1 MKTGWKKQTKQS
13 KLRTYLPN
21 MANFKRK
28 YPLARLRRLRSNKSI
43 RDLVA
48 ENKLSID
55 DLIQPIFVKESIKE
69 KEEIESLVGIFRHS
83 EKSILKEIEELVSLG
98 IKAVAIFPVIDE
110 DKKDEK
116 GSEAINENN
125 FLNKVIK
132 KIKQNFPEILI
143 IADVALDPYTTH
155 GHDGVINS
163 EGDVDNDET
172 LKIIED
178 QALKLAQAGTDIIAP
193 SDMMDGRIG
202 VIRKALEE
210 KGFKN
215 TMILA
220 YSAKYSSKFY
230 GPFKEAVES
239 AKFFGNK
246 TKDTYQMAVANIDE
260 ALHEVALDINEGAD
274 IVMVKPGMPYLDV
287 VKAVKEKF
295 QMPTFVYQVS
305 GEYAML
311 KAAVEKNWLSEDVM
325 FESLLSFKRAG
336 ADCILTYAAK
346 EIAKNL

>member
-1 MKTGWKKQTKQS
+1 
-13 KLRTYLPN
+13 

-28 YPLARLRRLRSNKSI
+28 YPLSRLRRLRANKSI
-43 RDLVA
+43 RNLVA
-48 ENKLSID
+48 ENKLSVD
-55 DLIQPIFVKESIKE
+55 DLIQPIFVKESLKE
-69 KEEIESLVGIFRHS
+69 KEEIESLPGIFRHS
-83 EKSILKEIEELVSLG
+83 NKSILKEVEELLSLG

-110 DKKDEK
+110 DKKDEE

-125 FLNKVIK
+125 FLNNIIK
-132 KIKQNFPEILI
+132 TIKQNFPEILVV
-143 IADVALDPYTTH
+143 ADVALDPYTIH
-155 GHDGVINS
+155 GHDGVLNS
-163 EGDVDNDET
+163 DGDVDNDRT
-172 LKIIED
+172 LKILED
-178 QALKLAQAGTDIIAP
+178 QALKLAYVGTDIIAP

-202 VIRKALEE
+202 VLRKALEE
-210 KGFKN
+210 QEFKN

-311 KAAVEKNWLSEDVM
+311 KAAIEKNWLNEEVI

>member
-1 MKTGWKKQTKQS
+1 
-13 KLRTYLPN
+13 

-28 YPLARLRRLRSNKSI
+28 YPLTRLRRIRSNKSI
-43 RDLVA
+43 RDLIA
-48 ENKLSID
+48 ESKLSID
-55 DLIQPIFVKESIKE
+55 DLIQPIFVKESLKD
-69 KEEIESLVGIFRHS
+69 KEEIKSLTGIFRHS
-83 EKSILKEIEELVSLG
+83 EKSVIKEIEELMNLG

-116 GSEAINENN
+116 GLESVNENN
-125 FLNKVIK
+125 FLNNIIRI
-132 KIKQNFPEILI
+132 IKQKFPEMLV
-143 IADVALDPYTTH
+143 IADVALDPYTNH
-155 GHDGVINS
+155 GHDGVLNS
-163 EGDVDNDET
+163 DGDVDNDET
-172 LKIIED
+172 LKILED

-202 VIRKALEE
+202 VIRKTLEQ
-210 KGFKN
+210 KDFKN

-230 GPFKEAVES
+230 GPFKDAVES

-274 IVMVKPGMPYLDV
+274 IVMVKPAMPYLDV
-287 VKAVKEKF
+287 VKAVKETF

-311 KAAVEKNWLSEDVM
+311 KAAIEKNWLSEEVM

>member
-1 MKTGWKKQTKQS
+1 
-13 KLRTYLPN
+13 

-28 YPLARLRRLRSNKSI
+28 YPLSRLRRLRANKSI
-43 RDLVA
+43 RNLVA
-48 ENKLSID
+48 ENKLSVD
-55 DLIQPIFVKESIKE
+55 DLIQPIFVKESLKE
-69 KEEIESLVGIFRHS
+69 KEEIESLPGIFRHS
-83 EKSILKEIEELVSLG
+83 DKSILKEVEELLNLG

-110 DKKDEK
+110 DKKDEE

-125 FLNKVIK
+125 FLNNIIK
-132 KIKQNFPEILI
+132 TIKQNFPEILVV
-143 IADVALDPYTTH
+143 ADVALDPYTIH
-155 GHDGVINS
+155 GHDGVLNS
-163 EGDVDNDET
+163 DGDVDNDRT
-172 LKIIED
+172 LKILED
-178 QALKLAQAGTDIIAP
+178 QALKLAYVGTDIIAP

-202 VIRKALEE
+202 VLRKALEE
-210 KGFKN
+210 HEFKN

-246 TKDTYQMAVANIDE
+246 TKDSYQMAVANIDE

-311 KAAVEKNWLSEDVM
+311 KAAIEKNWLSEEVI

>member
-1 MKTGWKKQTKQS
+1 
-13 KLRTYLPN
+13 

-28 YPLARLRRLRSNKSI
+28 YPLARLRRLRSTKSI

-48 ENKLSID
+48 ENKLSTD
-55 DLIQPIFVKESIKE
+55 DLIQPIFVKESLKE
-69 KEEIESLVGIFRHS
+69 MEEIESLKGIYRHS
-83 EKSILKEIEELVSLG
+83 EESILKEIEDLVKTG
-98 IKAVAIFPVIDE
+98 IKAVAIFPVIDN

-116 GSEAINENN
+116 GTEAINEDN
-125 FLNKVIK
+125 FLNNVIK
-132 KIKQNFPEILI
+132 KIKQNFPDILV

-155 GHDGVINS
+155 GHDGVLNS
-163 EGDVDNDET
+163 DGDVDNDET
-172 LKIIED
+172 IKILRD
-178 QALKLAQAGTDIIAP
+178 QALKLVQAGTDIIAP

-210 KGFKN
+210 KEFKN
-215 TMILA
+215 TLLLA

-230 GPFKEAVES
+230 GPFKDAVES
-239 AKFFGNK
+239 AKFFGDK

-287 VKAVKEKF
+287 LKAVKDKF

-311 KAAVEKNWLSEDVM
+311 KAAIEKKWLGDEVM

>member
-1 MKTGWKKQTKQS
+1 
-13 KLRTYLPN
+13 

-28 YPLARLRRLRSNKSI
+28 YPLARLRRLRSTKSI

-48 ENKLSID
+48 ENKLSTD
-55 DLIQPIFVKESIKE
+55 DLIQPIFVKESLKE
-69 KEEIESLVGIFRHS
+69 MEEIESLKGIYRHS
-83 EKSILKEIEELVSLG
+83 EESILKEIEDLVKTG
-98 IKAVAIFPVIDE
+98 IKAVAIFPVIDN

-116 GSEAINENN
+116 GTEAINEDN

-132 KIKQNFPEILI
+132 KIKQNFPDILV

-155 GHDGVINS
+155 GHDGVLNS
-163 EGDVDNDET
+163 DGDVDNDET
-172 LKIIED
+172 IKILRD
-178 QALKLAQAGTDIIAP
+178 QALKLVQAGTDIIAP

-210 KGFKN
+210 KEFKN
-215 TMILA
+215 TLLLA

-230 GPFKEAVES
+230 GPFKDAVES
-239 AKFFGNK
+239 AKFFGDK
-246 TKDTYQMAVANIDE
+246 TKDTYQMAVANIEE

-287 VKAVKEKF
+287 LKAVKDKF
-295 QMPTFVYQVS
+295 QIPTFVYQVS

-311 KAAVEKNWLSEDVM
+311 KAAIEKKWLGDEVM

>member
-1 MKTGWKKQTKQS
+1 
-13 KLRTYLPN
+13 

-110 DKKDEK
+110 NKKDEK
-116 GSEAINENN
+116 GTEAVNENN
-125 FLNKVIK
+125 FLNNVIK
-132 KIKQNFPEILI
+132 TIKQNFPEILV

-155 GHDGVINS
+155 GHDGVLNQD
-163 EGDVDNDET
+163 GDVDNDET
-172 LKIIED
+172 LKILED
-178 QALKLAQAGTDIIAP
+178 QALKLALAGTDIIAP
-193 SDMMDGRIG
+193 SDMMDGRVG

-246 TKDTYQMAVANIDE
+246 TKDSYQMAVANVDE

-295 QMPTFVYQVS
+295 KMPTFVYQVS

-311 KAAVEKNWLSEDVM
+311 KAAIEKNWLSEDVI

>member
-1 MKTGWKKQTKQS
+1 
-13 KLRTYLPN
+13 

-55 DLIQPIFVKESIKE
+55 DLIQPIFVKESTKE

-83 EKSILKEIEELVSLG
+83 EKSILKEIEELVKLG

-116 GSEAINENN
+116 GSEAVNENN
-125 FLNKVIK
+125 FLNNVIK
-132 KIKQNFPEILI
+132 AIKQNFPEILI

-155 GHDGVINS
+155 GHDGVLNS
-163 EGDVDNDET
+163 IGDVDNDET
-172 LKIIED
+172 LKILED
-178 QALKLAQAGTDIIAP
+178 QALNLAQAGTDIIAP

-202 VIRKALEE
+202 IIRKALEE
-210 KGFKN
+210 KDFKN

-311 KAAVEKNWLSEDVM
+311 KAAVEKNWLSEDVI

>member
-1 MKTGWKKQTKQS
+1 MT
-13 KLRTYLPN
+13 
-21 MANFKRK
+21 NFKRK
-28 YPLARLRRLRSNKSI
+28 YPLTRLRRLRTNRSI

-48 ENKLSID
+48 ENKLSVD
-55 DLIQPIFVKESIKE
+55 DLVQPIFVKESLKDKE
-69 KEEIESLVGIFRHS
+69 VIESLPEIFRHS
-83 EKSILKEIEELVSLG
+83 EKSVLKEIEELVNLG
-98 IKAVAIFPVIDE
+98 IKAVAIFPVINE

-125 FLNKVIK
+125 FLNNLIK
-132 KIKQNFPEILI
+132 TIKQNFPEILV

-155 GHDGVINS
+155 GHDGVLNS
-163 EGDVDNDET
+163 DGDVDNDMT
-172 LKIIED
+172 LKILEE
-178 QALKLAQAGTDIIAP
+178 QALNLAKAGTDIIAP

-202 VIRKALEE
+202 VVRKALEE
-210 KGFKN
+210 KDFKN

-239 AKFFGNK
+239 EKFFGNK
-246 TKDTYQMAVANIDE
+246 TKDTYQMAVANVDE

-287 VKAVKEKF
+287 VRVVKDKF

-311 KAAVEKNWLSEDVM
+311 KAAIEKNWLSKDVI

>member
-1 MKTGWKKQTKQS
+1 
-13 KLRTYLPN
+13 

-28 YPLARLRRLRSNKSI
+28 YPLTRLRRVRSNKSI
-43 RDLVA
+43 RDLIA
-48 ENKLSID
+48 ESKLSID
-55 DLIQPIFVKESIKE
+55 DLIQPIFVKESLND
-69 KEEIESLVGIFRHS
+69 KEEIKSLSGIFRHS
-83 EKSILKEIEELVSLG
+83 EKSVIKEIEELMNLG
-98 IKAVAIFPVIDE
+98 IKAAAIFPVIDE
-110 DKKDEK
+110 DKKNEK
-116 GSEAINENN
+116 GLEAVNENN
-125 FLNKVIK
+125 FLNNVIRTIK
-132 KIKQNFPEILI
+132 KNFPEMLV

-155 GHDGVINS
+155 GHDGVLNS
-163 EGDVDNDET
+163 DGDVDNDET
-172 LKIIED
+172 LKILED

-202 VIRKALEE
+202 VIRKTLEE
-210 KGFKN
+210 KDFKN

-246 TKDTYQMAVANIDE
+246 TKNTYQMAIANIDE
-260 ALHEVALDINEGAD
+260 ALHEVAMDINEGDD
-274 IVMVKPGMPYLDV
+274 IVMVKPAMPYLDV
-287 VKAVKEKF
+287 VKTVKDTF

-311 KAAVEKNWLSEDVM
+311 KAAIEKNWLSEEVM

>member
-1 MKTGWKKQTKQS
+1 
-13 KLRTYLPN
+13 

-28 YPLARLRRLRSNKSI
+28 YPLARLRRLRSTKSI

-48 ENKLSID
+48 ENKLSTD
-55 DLIQPIFVKESIKE
+55 DLIQPIFVKELLKE
-69 KEEIESLVGIFRHS
+69 KEEIESLKGIYRHS
-83 EKSILKEIEELVSLG
+83 EESILKEVEELVKTG
-98 IKAVAIFPVIDE
+98 IKAVAIFPVIDN
-110 DKKDEK
+110 DKKDER
-116 GSEAINENN
+116 GTEAINEDN
-125 FLNKVIK
+125 FLNNVIK
-132 KIKQNFPEILI
+132 KIKQTFPDILV

-155 GHDGVINS
+155 GHDGVLNS
-163 EGDVDNDET
+163 DGDVDNDET
-172 LKIIED
+172 IKILKD
-178 QALKLAQAGTDIIAP
+178 QALKLVQAGTDIIAP

-210 KGFKN
+210 KEFKN
-215 TMILA
+215 TLLLA

-230 GPFKEAVES
+230 GPFKDAVES
-239 AKFFGNK
+239 AKFFGDK

-287 VKAVKEKF
+287 LKAVKDKF

-311 KAAVEKNWLSEDVM
+311 KAAIEKKWLGDEVM
-325 FESLLSFKRAG
+325 FESMLSFKRAG

>member
-1 MKTGWKKQTKQS
+1 
-13 KLRTYLPN
+13 

-28 YPLARLRRLRSNKSI
+28 YPLSRLRRLRSSKSI

-48 ENKLSID
+48 ENKLSTD
-55 DLIQPIFVKESIKE
+55 DLIQPIFVKELLKE
-69 KEEIESLVGIFRHS
+69 KEEIESLKGIYRHS
-83 EKSILKEIEELVSLG
+83 EESILRELEELIKTG
-98 IKAVAIFPVIDE
+98 IKAVAIFPVIDN
-110 DKKDEK
+110 DKKDER
-116 GSEAINENN
+116 GTEAVNEDN
-125 FLNKVIK
+125 FLNSVIK
-132 KIKQNFPEILI
+132 KIKQTFPDILV

-155 GHDGVINS
+155 GHDGVLNS
-163 EGDVDNDET
+163 DGDVDNDET
-172 LKIIED
+172 IKILRD
-178 QALKLAQAGTDIIAP
+178 QALKLVQAGTDIIAP

-210 KGFKN
+210 KEFKN
-215 TMILA
+215 TLLLA

-230 GPFKEAVES
+230 GPFKDAVES
-239 AKFFGNK
+239 AKFFGDK
-246 TKDTYQMAVANIDE
+246 TKDTYQMAVANVDE

-287 VKAVKEKF
+287 LKAVKDKF

-311 KAAVEKNWLSEDVM
+311 KAAIEKKWLGDEVM

>member
-1 MKTGWKKQTKQS
+1 
-13 KLRTYLPN
+13 

-28 YPLARLRRLRSNKSI
+28 YPLSRLRRLRANKSI
-43 RDLVA
+43 RNLVA
-48 ENKLSID
+48 ENKLSVD
-55 DLIQPIFVKESIKE
+55 DLIQPIFVKESLKE
-69 KEEIESLVGIFRHS
+69 KEEIESLPGIFRHS
-83 EKSILKEIEELVSLG
+83 DKSILKEVEKLLSLG

-110 DKKDEK
+110 DKKDEE

-125 FLNKVIK
+125 FLNNIIK
-132 KIKQNFPEILI
+132 TIKQNFPEILVV
-143 IADVALDPYTTH
+143 ADVALDPYTIH
-155 GHDGVINS
+155 GHDGVLNS
-163 EGDVDNDET
+163 YGDVDNDRT
-172 LKIIED
+172 LKILED
-178 QALKLAQAGTDIIAP
+178 QALKLAHVGTDIIAP

-202 VIRKALEE
+202 VLRKALEE
-210 KGFKN
+210 HEFKN

-305 GEYAML
+305 GE
-311 KAAVEKNWLSEDVM
+311 
-325 FESLLSFKRAG
+325 
-336 ADCILTYAAK
+336 
-346 EIAKNL
+346 

>member
-1 MKTGWKKQTKQS
+1 
-13 KLRTYLPN
+13 

-28 YPLARLRRLRSNKSI
+28 YPLSRLRRLRANKSI
-43 RDLVA
+43 RNLVA
-48 ENKLSID
+48 ENKLSVD
-55 DLIQPIFVKESIKE
+55 DLIQPIFVKESLKE
-69 KEEIESLVGIFRHS
+69 KEEIESLPGIFRHS
-83 EKSILKEIEELVSLG
+83 DKSILKEVEELLNIG

-110 DKKDEK
+110 DKKDEE

-125 FLNKVIK
+125 FLNNIIK
-132 KIKQNFPEILI
+132 TIKQNFPEILVV
-143 IADVALDPYTTH
+143 ADVALDPYTIH
-155 GHDGVINS
+155 GHDGVLNS
-163 EGDVDNDET
+163 DGDVDNDRT
-172 LKIIED
+172 LKILED
-178 QALKLAQAGTDIIAP
+178 QALKLAHVGTDIIAP

-202 VIRKALEE
+202 VLRKALEE
-210 KGFKN
+210 QEFKN

-311 KAAVEKNWLSEDVM
+311 KAAIEKNWLSEEVI

>member
-1 MKTGWKKQTKQS
+1 
-13 KLRTYLPN
+13 

-28 YPLARLRRLRSNKSI
+28 YPLSRLRRLRANKSI
-43 RDLVA
+43 RNLVA
-48 ENKLSID
+48 ENKLSVD
-55 DLIQPIFVKESIKE
+55 DLIQPIFVKESLKE
-69 KEEIESLVGIFRHS
+69 KEEIESLPGIFRHS
-83 EKSILKEIEELVSLG
+83 DKSILKEVEELLSLG

-110 DKKDEK
+110 DKKDEE

-125 FLNKVIK
+125 FLNNIIK
-132 KIKQNFPEILI
+132 TIKQNFPEILVV
-143 IADVALDPYTTH
+143 ADVALDPYTIH
-155 GHDGVINS
+155 GHDGVLNS
-163 EGDVDNDET
+163 DGDVDNDRT
-172 LKIIED
+172 LKILED
-178 QALKLAQAGTDIIAP
+178 QALNLAHVGTDIIAP

-202 VIRKALEE
+202 VLRKALEE
-210 KGFKN
+210 QEFKN

-336 ADCILTYAAK
+336 ADCILTYASK

>member
-1 MKTGWKKQTKQS
+1 
-13 KLRTYLPN
+13 

-28 YPLARLRRLRSNKSI
+28 YPLSRLRRLRANKSI
-43 RDLVA
+43 RNLVA
-48 ENKLSID
+48 ENKLSVD
-55 DLIQPIFVKESIKE
+55 DLIQPIFVKESLKE
-69 KEEIESLVGIFRHS
+69 KEEIESLPGIFRHS
-83 EKSILKEIEELVSLG
+83 NKSILKEVEELLSLG

-110 DKKDEK
+110 DKKDEE

-125 FLNKVIK
+125 FLNNIIK
-132 KIKQNFPEILI
+132 TIKQNFPEILVV
-143 IADVALDPYTTH
+143 ADVALDPYTIH
-155 GHDGVINS
+155 GHDGVLNS
-163 EGDVDNDET
+163 DGDVDNDKT
-172 LKIIED
+172 LKILED
-178 QALKLAQAGTDIIAP
+178 QALKLAYVGTDIIAP

-202 VIRKALEE
+202 VLRKALEE
-210 KGFKN
+210 HEFKN

-311 KAAVEKNWLSEDVM
+311 KAAIEKNWLNEEVI

>member
-1 MKTGWKKQTKQS
+1 
-13 KLRTYLPN
+13 

-28 YPLARLRRLRSNKSI
+28 YPLSRLRRLRSNKSI

-69 KEEIESLVGIFRHS
+69 KEEIESLIGIFRHT
-83 EKSILKEIEELVSLG
+83 EKSILKEIEELVNLG

-116 GSEAINENN
+116 GSEATNEEN
-125 FLNKVIK
+125 FLNNVIK
-132 KIKQNFPEILI
+132 TIKQTFPEILV
-143 IADVALDPYTTH
+143 IADVALDPYTIH
-155 GHDGVINS
+155 GHDGVLNT
-163 EGDVDNDET
+163 EGDVANDET
-172 LKIIED
+172 LKVLKD
-178 QALKLAQAGTDIIAP
+178 QALNLAHAGTDIIAP

-202 VIRKALEE
+202 VLRKALEE
-210 KGFKN
+210 KDFKN
-215 TMILA
+215 TLILA

-230 GPFKEAVES
+230 GPFKDAVES
-239 AKFFGNK
+239 TKFFGNK
-246 TKDTYQMAVANIDE
+246 SKDTYQMAVANVDE

-287 VKAVKEKF
+287 LKAVKETF
-295 QMPTFVYQVS
+295 RMPTFVYQVS
-305 GEYAML
+305 GEYAMI
-311 KAAVEKNWLSEDVM
+311 KAAIEKNWLSEEVII
-325 FESLLSFKRAG
+325 ESVLSFKRAG

-346 EIAKNL
+346 EIAKKL

>member
-1 MKTGWKKQTKQS
+1 
-13 KLRTYLPN
+13 

-69 KEEIESLVGIFRHS
+69 KEEIESLVGNFRHS
-83 EKSILKEIEELVSLG
+83 EKSILEEIQELVSLG

>member
-1 MKTGWKKQTKQS
+1 
-13 KLRTYLPN
+13 

-28 YPLARLRRLRSNKSI
+28 YPLSRLRRPRSNKSI

-55 DLIQPIFVKESIKE
+55 DLIQPIFVKESIRE

-83 EKSILKEIEELVSLG
+83 EKSVLKEIEELVSLG

-110 DKKDEK
+110 NKKDEK
-116 GSEAINENN
+116 GSEAVNKNN
-125 FLNKVIK
+125 FLNNVIK
-132 KIKQNFPEILI
+132 TIKENFPEILV

-155 GHDGVINS
+155 GHDGVLNS
-163 EGDVDNDET
+163 DGNVDNDET
-172 LKIIED
+172 LKILED
-178 QALKLAQAGTDIIAP
+178 QALKLALAGTDIIAP
-193 SDMMDGRIG
+193 SDMMDGRVG

-246 TKDTYQMAVANIDE
+246 TKDSYQMAVANIDE

-311 KAAVEKNWLSEDVM
+311 KAAIEKNWLSEEVI

>member
-1 MKTGWKKQTKQS
+1 
-13 KLRTYLPN
+13 

-28 YPLARLRRLRSNKSI
+28 YPLSRLRRLRANKSI
-43 RDLVA
+43 RNLVA
-48 ENKLSID
+48 ENKLSVD
-55 DLIQPIFVKESIKE
+55 DLIQPIFVKESLKE
-69 KEEIESLVGIFRHS
+69 KEEIESLPGIFRHS
-83 EKSILKEIEELVSLG
+83 NKSILKEVEELLSLG

-110 DKKDEK
+110 DKKDEE

-125 FLNKVIK
+125 FLNNIIK
-132 KIKQNFPEILI
+132 TIKQNFPEILVV
-143 IADVALDPYTTH
+143 ADVALDPYTIH
-155 GHDGVINS
+155 GHDGVLNS
-163 EGDVDNDET
+163 DGDVDNDRT
-172 LKIIED
+172 LKILED
-178 QALKLAQAGTDIIAP
+178 QALKLAHVGTDIIAP

-202 VIRKALEE
+202 VLRKALEE
-210 KGFKN
+210 HEFKN

-311 KAAVEKNWLSEDVM
+311 KAAIEKNWLNEEVI

-346 EIAKNL
+346 EIAKNQ

>member
-1 MKTGWKKQTKQS
+1 
-13 KLRTYLPN
+13 

-28 YPLARLRRLRSNKSI
+28 YPLSRLRRLRSNKPI

-48 ENKLSID
+48 ESTLSIN

-69 KEEIESLVGIFRHS
+69 KEEIGSLFGIFKHS
-83 EKSILKEIEELVSLG
+83 EKSILIEIEELVKLG
-98 IKAVAIFPVIDE
+98 IKATAIFPVIDE

-125 FLNKVIK
+125 FLNNVIR
-132 KIKQNFPEILI
+132 KIKQNFPEILV

-155 GHDGVINS
+155 GHDGILNS
-163 EGDVDNDET
+163 DGDVDNDET
-172 LKIIED
+172 LKVLED

-230 GPFKEAVES
+230 GPFKDAVES

-311 KAAVEKNWLSEDVM
+311 KAAIEKNWLSEDVM

>member
-1 MKTGWKKQTKQS
+1 
-13 KLRTYLPN
+13 

-28 YPLARLRRLRSNKSI
+28 YPLSRLRRLRSNKSI

-69 KEEIESLVGIFRHS
+69 KEEIESLIGIFRHT
-83 EKSILKEIEELVSLG
+83 EKSILKEIEELANLG

-116 GSEAINENN
+116 GSEATNEDN
-125 FLNKVIK
+125 FLNNIIK
-132 KIKQNFPEILI
+132 TIKQNFPEILV
-143 IADVALDPYTTH
+143 IADVALDPYTIH
-155 GHDGVINS
+155 GHDGVLNT
-163 EGDVDNDET
+163 EGDVANDET
-172 LKIIED
+172 LKVLKD
-178 QALKLAQAGTDIIAP
+178 QALNLAHAGTDIIAP

-202 VIRKALEE
+202 VLRKALEE
-210 KGFKN
+210 KDFKN
-215 TMILA
+215 TLILA

-230 GPFKEAVES
+230 GPFKDAVES
-239 AKFFGNK
+239 TKFFGNK
-246 TKDTYQMAVANIDE
+246 SKDTYQMAVANVDE

-287 VKAVKEKF
+287 LKAVKETF
-295 QMPTFVYQVS
+295 RMPTFVYQVS
-305 GEYAML
+305 GEYAMI
-311 KAAVEKNWLSEDVM
+311 KAAIEKNWLSEEVII
-325 FESLLSFKRAG
+325 ESVLSFKRAG

-346 EIAKNL
+346 EIAKKL

>member
-1 MKTGWKKQTKQS
+1 
-13 KLRTYLPN
+13 

-28 YPLARLRRLRSNKSI
+28 YPLTRLRRVRSNKSI
-43 RDLVA
+43 RDLIA
-48 ENKLSID
+48 ESKLSID
-55 DLIQPIFVKESIKE
+55 DLIQPIFVKESLND
-69 KEEIESLVGIFRHS
+69 KEEIKSLSGIFRHS
-83 EKSILKEIEELVSLG
+83 EKSVIKEIKELMNLG
-98 IKAVAIFPVIDE
+98 IKAAAIFPVIDE
-110 DKKDEK
+110 DKKNEK
-116 GSEAINENN
+116 GLEAVNENN
-125 FLNKVIK
+125 FLNNVIRTIK
-132 KIKQNFPEILI
+132 KNFPEMLV

-155 GHDGVINS
+155 GHDGVLNS
-163 EGDVDNDET
+163 DGDVDNDET
-172 LKIIED
+172 LKILED

-202 VIRKALEE
+202 VIRKTLEE
-210 KGFKN
+210 KDFKN

-246 TKDTYQMAVANIDE
+246 TKNTYQMAIANIDE
-260 ALHEVALDINEGAD
+260 ALHEVAMDINEGAD
-274 IVMVKPGMPYLDV
+274 IVMVKPAMPYLDV
-287 VKAVKEKF
+287 VKTVKDTF

-311 KAAVEKNWLSEDVM
+311 KAAIEKNWLSEEVM

>member
-1 MKTGWKKQTKQS
+1 
-13 KLRTYLPN
+13 

-28 YPLARLRRLRSNKSI
+28 YPLARLRRLRSTKSI

-48 ENKLSID
+48 ESKLSTD
-55 DLIQPIFVKESIKE
+55 DLIQPIFVKESLKE
-69 KEEIESLVGIFRHS
+69 MEEIESLKGIYRHS
-83 EKSILKEIEELVSLG
+83 EESILKEIEDLVKTG
-98 IKAVAIFPVIDE
+98 IKAVAIFPVIDN

-116 GSEAINENN
+116 GTEAINEDN
-125 FLNKVIK
+125 FLNNVIK
-132 KIKQNFPEILI
+132 KIKQNFPDILV

-155 GHDGVINS
+155 GHDGVLNS
-163 EGDVDNDET
+163 DGDVDNDET
-172 LKIIED
+172 IKILRD
-178 QALKLAQAGTDIIAP
+178 QALKLVQAGTDIIAP

-210 KGFKN
+210 KEFKN
-215 TMILA
+215 TLLLA

-230 GPFKEAVES
+230 GPFKDAVES
-239 AKFFGNK
+239 AKFFGDK
-246 TKDTYQMAVANIDE
+246 TKDTYQMAVANIEE

-287 VKAVKEKF
+287 LKAVKDKF

-311 KAAVEKNWLSEDVM
+311 KAAIEKKWLGDEVM

>member
-1 MKTGWKKQTKQS
+1 
-13 KLRTYLPN
+13 

-69 KEEIESLVGIFRHS
+69 KEEIESLVEIFRHS

-116 GSEAINENN
+116 GSEAINESN
-125 FLNKVIK
+125 FLNNVIK
-132 KIKQNFPEILI
+132 TIKQNFPEILV

-155 GHDGVINS
+155 GHDGVLNS
-163 EGDVDNDET
+163 DGDVDNDET
-172 LKIIED
+172 LKILED
-178 QALKLAQAGTDIIAP
+178 QALTLAQAGTDIIAP

-202 VIRKALEE
+202 AIRKALEE

-246 TKDTYQMAVANIDE
+246 TKDTYQMAVANVDE

-295 QMPTFVYQVS
+295 QIPTFVYQVS

-311 KAAVEKNWLSEDVM
+311 KAAIEKNWLSEDVM

>member
-1 MKTGWKKQTKQS
+1 
-13 KLRTYLPN
+13 

-116 GSEAINENN
+116 GSEAVNENN
-125 FLNKVIK
+125 FLNNIIRT
-132 KIKQNFPEILI
+132 IKQNFPEILV

-155 GHDGVINS
+155 GHDGVLNS
-163 EGDVDNDET
+163 DGDVDNDET
-172 LKIIED
+172 LKILED
-178 QALKLAQAGTDIIAP
+178 QALKLALAGTDIIAP
-193 SDMMDGRIG
+193 SDMMDGRVG

-210 KGFKN
+210 KDFKN

-246 TKDTYQMAVANIDE
+246 TKDTYQMAISNIDE

-311 KAAVEKNWLSEDVM
+311 KAAVEKNWLSEEVI